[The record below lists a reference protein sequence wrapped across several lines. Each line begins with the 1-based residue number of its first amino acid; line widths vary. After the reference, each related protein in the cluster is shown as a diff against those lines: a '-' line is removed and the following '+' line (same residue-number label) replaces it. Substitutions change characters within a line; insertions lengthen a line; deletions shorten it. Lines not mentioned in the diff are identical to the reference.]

1 MCGFAGFFKLSR
13 QAEEKPDLKKATRLL
28 VHRGPDEEGF
38 YEDEQ
43 AGLGVRRLSI
53 IDLQTGRQP
62 VSNET
67 KTVWVAFNGEIYNY
81 RELRRDLEK
90 KGHSFATRSD
100 TEVLVHGYEE
110 WEEELPL
117 HLRGMFAFAIYD
129 QRPSGVSPGPLN
141 LGPRT
146 SSLEP
151 RSSASGCLFLA
162 RDHFGIKPL
171 YYALVNGSL
180 LFASEIKSLLSDPR
194 VSREIDRE
202 AIDPY
207 LSLLYIPEPRTIF
220 RSVRS
225 LPPAHRLVC
234 QEGDLR
240 ISRYWDF
247 EPQHGRYATP
257 EEAKEEIREV
267 LEDSLRSMLVAD
279 VPLGLFLSG
288 GMDSA
293 SLLALMARHTQEPVQ
308 TFSLGFGHGE
318 KSWDEL
324 EAARR
329 IASFF
334 RAEHHEFRVMPD
346 IVHLLPRVMGHFDQ
360 PFANPTAL
368 LLYLLSGETRRYV
381 KVALAGTGGDEM
393 FAGYPRYPGML
404 LYQKYRH
411 LPEPLRRL
419 AVRMAGS
426 LRYNSLEGS
435 LKARRISR
443 FLEGGMLNFE
453 DCYLHFLE
461 VMGRNTK
468 EAVFTPAFRDSLGTE
483 DPLSFI
489 RSLLKGEN
497 GLPPAEKLMIADLQS
512 YLPFNQLAY
521 GDRMS
526 MSQSLEVRVP
536 FVDQRLFQ
544 VAGSIP
550 LSWKLRGG
558 QTKGLFREAMASLLP
573 PEVLRYPKK
582 GLNLPLSTWL
592 RGELYGWMKA
602 VLSAERIE
610 ERGYFRPK
618 AVESLMEEHR
628 SGRQDHSLFLWAL
641 IVLEAWQRIYVDG
654 REG

>member
-1 MCGFAGFFKLSR
+1 MCGLAGFFKFSR
-13 QAEEKPDLKKATRLL
+13 QAEGNFDLEGSTRRLL
-28 VHRGPDEEGF
+28 HRGPDEEG
-38 YEDEQ
+38 YYQDEQ
-43 AGLGVRRLSI
+43 AGLGVCRLSI
-53 IDLQTGRQP
+53 IDLQGGRQP
-62 VSNET
+62 IPNET
-67 KTVWVAFNGEIYNY
+67 KNVWVAFNGEIYNY
-81 RELRRDLEK
+81 RELRRDLENR
-90 KGHSFATRSD
+90 GHAFATRSD

-110 WEEELPL
+110 WGEELPL
-117 HLRGMFAFAIYD
+117 RLRGMFAFAIYD
-129 QRPSGVSPGPLN
+129 QRSAVSGQ
-141 LGPRT
+141 
-146 SSLEP
+146 
-151 RSSASGCLFLA
+151 RSAVGGRLFLA

-171 YYALVNGSL
+171 YYTRVDGSL
-180 LFASEIKSLLSDPR
+180 LFASEIKSILSDPR

-220 RSVRS
+220 RSIRS

-234 QEGDLR
+234 EEGDLR

-247 EPQHGRYATP
+247 EPQHGRYANP
-257 EEAKEEIREV
+257 EEAKEEILSA
-267 LEDSLRSMLVAD
+267 LEDSVRSMLVAD

-293 SLLALMARHTQEPVQ
+293 SILALMARHTQEPVQ

-324 EAARR
+324 EPASR

-334 RAEHHEFRVMPD
+334 RAEHHEFRVTPD
-346 IVHLLPRVMGHFDQ
+346 IVQLLPRVIRHFDQ

-404 LYQKYRH
+404 LYQRYRH
-411 LPEPLRRL
+411 LPEVLRRL
-419 AVRMAGS
+419 AVHYAGY

-435 LKARRISR
+435 LKARRIRR
-443 FLEGGMLNFE
+443 FLEGGMLTFE

-461 VMGRNTK
+461 VMDRKTK
-468 EAVFTPAFRDSLGTE
+468 EEAYTPAFRNSLETE
-483 DPLSFI
+483 DPLGFL
-489 RSLLKGEN
+489 RSLLRGGN
-497 GLPPAEKLMIADLQS
+497 GLPPSEKLMIADVQS

-526 MSQSLEVRVP
+526 MAQSLEVRVP
-536 FVDQRLFQ
+536 FVDQRLIQ
-544 VAGSIP
+544 VAGGIP

-558 QTKGLFREAMASLLP
+558 RTKGLFREAMTSLLP
-573 PEVLRYPKK
+573 TEVLKYPKR

-592 RGELYGWMKA
+592 RGELFGWMKT

-610 ERGYFRPK
+610 ERGYFRPD
-618 AVESLMEEHR
+618 AVESLIEEHR

-641 IVLEAWQRIYVDG
+641 IVLEEWHRIYVDQEPG
-654 REG
+654 LEEDRKCQISKFK